1 MPHLVMEYSDP
12 VNERV
17 NIDLLL
23 EELHQ
28 YLVKSGE
35 FSPENIKSRAYA
47 CHQWLIGEQND
58 KNNFI
63 HLTLSL
69 FKGRSLEIK
78 KQLSQGLLAV
88 LNQHASVLSSLT
100 VEVREIEK
108 GCYSLH
114 P

>member
-1 MPHLVMEYSDP
+1 MLHLVMEYSDP

-28 YLVKSGE
+28 HLIKTGE
-35 FSPENIKSRAYA
+35 FAPKNIKSRAYA
-47 CHQWLIGEQND
+47 CNQWLIGEQND

-69 FKGRSLEIK
+69 LEGRSMETK
-78 KQLSQGLLAV
+78 HQLSQGLLKV
-88 LNQHASVLSSLT
+88 LHLHANVLSSLT

-108 GCYSLH
+108 GCYSCYS
-114 P
+114 

>member
-1 MPHLVMEYSDP
+1 MPHLVMEYSVP
-12 VNERV
+12 VSERV
-17 NIDLLL
+17 NLDLLL
-23 EELHQ
+23 EALHQ

-35 FSPENIKSRAYA
+35 FSPAQIKSRAYA
-47 CHQWLIGEQND
+47 CNQWLIGEQND
-58 KNNFI
+58 KDNFI

-69 FKGRSLEIK
+69 LEGRSLETK
-78 KQLSQGLLAV
+78 KQLSQSLLAI

-108 GCYSLH
+108 GCYARY